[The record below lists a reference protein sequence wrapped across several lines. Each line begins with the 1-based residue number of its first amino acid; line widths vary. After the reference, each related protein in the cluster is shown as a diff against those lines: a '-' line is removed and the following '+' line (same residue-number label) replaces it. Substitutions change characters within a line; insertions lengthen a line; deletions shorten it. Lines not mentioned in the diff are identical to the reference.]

1 MPSAVVSL
9 REARERAIARL
20 SDAFAADDLDLEEF
34 ERRISLAHR
43 AESPAALE
51 PLLADLVAA
60 SPSAPPSPASSTAL
74 TVRPAGTGRRHQ
86 TLVAIL
92 GGTTRRG
99 RWSAP
104 QHIRLVAVMGGA
116 ELDFREADLAPG
128 ETHVSIFSLMG
139 GCEIIVPPG
148 LSVDMDG
155 IAIMGGFEHLER
167 SSPQRD
173 PDAPYLRVSGFVA
186 MGGVQITTRLVGET
200 ERDARRREKG
210 ERKALRDA
218 ERERRALRGRS

>member
-1 MPSAVVSL
+1 MPKAVVSL

-43 AESPAALE
+43 ADSPAALE
-51 PLLADLVAA
+51 PLLSDLVAT
-60 SPSAPPSPASSTAL
+60 SPGTGPAMASTAL
-74 TVRPAGTGRRHQ
+74 TVRPAGTGRRNQ
-86 TLVAIL
+86 TLVAIM
-92 GGTTRRG
+92 GGTMRRG

-104 QHIRLVAVMGGA
+104 QHIRLIAVMGGA

-148 LSVDMDG
+148 LAVDMDG
-155 IAIMGGFEHLER
+155 IAIMGGFEHMER

-173 PDAPYLRVSGFVA
+173 PETPYLRVSGFVA